1 MFEKIKERNRQ
12 RHEER
17 QQQIMEEKNRLLLLS
32 EKELLVEIIIELKRL
47 EDKIDDVNRSVR
59 IYGN

>member
-1 MFEKIKERNRQ
+1 MFEKITERNRQ

-17 QQQIMEEKNRLLLLS
+17 QKQIMEEKNRLLLLS

-47 EDKIDDVNRSVR
+47 EDKIDDVKRSVR

>member
-1 MFEKIKERNRQ
+1 MFEKIKERNRH
-12 RHEER
+12 RHEEQKR
-17 QQQIMEEKNRLLLLS
+17 QIMEVKNRLLLLS

-47 EDKIDDVNRSVR
+47 EDKIDDVNISVR

>member
-47 EDKIDDVNRSVR
+47 EDKIDDVNRSVC